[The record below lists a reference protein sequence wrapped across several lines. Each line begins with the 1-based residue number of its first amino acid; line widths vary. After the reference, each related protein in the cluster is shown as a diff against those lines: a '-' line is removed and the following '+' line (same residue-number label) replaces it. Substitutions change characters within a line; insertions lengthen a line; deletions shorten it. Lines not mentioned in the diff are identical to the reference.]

1 MKQLTYILFLILFLG
16 SCSSDQNKA
25 EKEVKKII
33 TKFSTYPKS
42 YDPIKFLDI
51 EKVDSNAYKVS
62 YKLGHMY
69 RIKCSDGKDR
79 VMDHTFTVVKINDDG
94 RMFVE
99 VQPYERWE

>member
-1 MKQLTYILFLILFLG
+1 MKRLIYILSVVIILC

-42 YDPIKFLDI
+42 YDPIKFLGI

-62 YKLGHMY
+62 YKLGHLY

-99 VQPYERWE
+99 VQPFERWE